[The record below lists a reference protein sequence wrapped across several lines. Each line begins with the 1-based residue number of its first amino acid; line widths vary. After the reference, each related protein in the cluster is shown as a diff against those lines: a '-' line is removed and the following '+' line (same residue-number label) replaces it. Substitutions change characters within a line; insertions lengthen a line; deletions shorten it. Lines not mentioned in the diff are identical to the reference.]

1 MSNFVIWF
9 HLIAAL
15 LAILLGSINLSRRKG
30 TIQHRVIG
38 WVWLVLMTVVTLSSF
53 GIRELNPGQFSWI
66 HILTVWTIISMAVA
80 LIAIKNKKIR
90 LHARFMIGTMI
101 GAVVAGLFALAP
113 GRFIS
118 TYLGYG

>member
-15 LAILLGSINLSRRKG
+15 LAILLGPINLSRKKG

-38 WVWLVLMTVVTLSSF
+38 WAWLVLMAGVTLSSF

-66 HILTVWTIISMAVA
+66 HILTVWTIISMAVS
-80 LIAIKNKKIR
+80 LIAIKNGKVR
-90 LHARFMIGTMI
+90 LHAGFMTGTMI
-101 GAVVAGLFALAP
+101 GAVIAGLFALMP